1 MPEKSAMI
9 LLTILLFI
17 FARSLSH
24 EISPI
29 FTTRMAALALFF
41 SFALTFNALYI
52 QIIGS
57 GVGIYC
63 GLFTVTYYS
72 LFIESFIYLIGSV
85 ILLSWGFIYTKG
97 SETGSYPLFELE
109 SKNSFANSPNSN
121 ISISTSSEAKDYSLI
136 CLFSLLGS
144 SFLISSGDLL
154 SMYLSIELQS
164 FGLYILATIYR
175 ESGSATNAGLKYFLL
190 GGLSSC
196 IILLGTGIIYAV
208 TGLTDFNSIYS
219 IVSVLSS
226 MPEEFLHPLISDS
239 VISGSLDSIY
249 GSYALTENFNLGL
262 SLGFIFIIVGFL
274 FKIAAAPFHNWSPDV
289 YDESPT
295 NVTIWLTI
303 MPKISILLFLL
314 EIYGNTYLTLPT
326 LIEGCSAG
334 LHLNLLGSTGLALK
348 NIFLL
353 SSFLSLII
361 GTVVGLAQIRIK
373 RLFAYSTISHVGFL
387 LLALAIKTEQST
399 ESFLFYLVQYT
410 ITNLNAFFILLA
422 FGYIINNLIRA
433 NYINSDIRNISELKG
448 QFASNPIL
456 SLSLSISL
464 FSMAGIR

>member
-1 MPEKSAMI
+1 MI

-57 GVGIYC
+57 GIGIYC
-63 GLFTVTYYS
+63 GLFTITYYS
-72 LFIESFIYLIGSV
+72 LFIESFIYLIGSI
-85 ILLSWGFIYTKG
+85 ILLSWGFIYTKESDKVKSEGLIELNLFNQLPSTSTDQLTDINRVGQGNYTAPTRATVTENSPITSINERESFKSLELLNTTKG
-97 SETGSYPLFELE
+97 SHIPTSSLFELG
-109 SKNSFANSPNSN
+109 SNNSFEVPQRN
-121 ISISTSSEAKDYSLI
+121 IKSISTSSEAKDYSLI
-136 CLFSLLGS
+136 CLFSILGS

-196 IILLGTGIIYAV
+196 LILLGTGLIYAV
-208 TGLTDFNSIYS
+208 TGLTDLNSIYS

-226 MPEEFLHPLISDS
+226 MPSDHLISNSENSS
-239 VISGSLDSIY
+239 VVSSSLDSLY

-274 FKIAAAPFHNWSPDV
+274 FKIAAAPFHNWS
-289 YDESPT
+289 
-295 NVTIWLTI
+295 
-303 MPKISILLFLL
+303 
-314 EIYGNTYLTLPT
+314 
-326 LIEGCSAG
+326 
-334 LHLNLLGSTGLALK
+334 LGPLY
-348 NIFLL
+348 F
-353 SSFLSLII
+353 
-361 GTVVGLAQIRIK
+361 
-373 RLFAYSTISHVGFL
+373 
-387 LLALAIKTEQST
+387 
-399 ESFLFYLVQYT
+399 
-410 ITNLNAFFILLA
+410 
-422 FGYIINNLIRA
+422 
-433 NYINSDIRNISELKG
+433 
-448 QFASNPIL
+448 
-456 SLSLSISL
+456 
-464 FSMAGIR
+464 